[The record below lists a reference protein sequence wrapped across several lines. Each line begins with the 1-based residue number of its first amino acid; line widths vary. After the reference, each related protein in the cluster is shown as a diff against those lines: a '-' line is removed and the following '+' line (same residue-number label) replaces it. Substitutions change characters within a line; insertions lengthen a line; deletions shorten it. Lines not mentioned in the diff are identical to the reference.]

1 MKERPQTM
9 SPDWD
14 RAAVVG
20 TRTFVLM
27 IFPICWLFSMILPR
41 GGRFGDVSEGLLG
54 LFAIAAAIGIPV
66 SVGNAFLACWLAE
79 KNRLSVVYVAMLLA
93 VLADFALVGGYLS
106 VCMLIPPISA
116 LMRPWIDA
124 LMAV

>member
-1 MKERPQTM
+1 M

-27 IFPICWLFSMILPR
+27 ILPICWLISIPLPR
-41 GGRFGDVSEGLLG
+41 GGPFFDVGEGMIM
-54 LFAIAAAIGIPV
+54 LFPIAAVIGIPV
-66 SVGNAFLACWLAE
+66 SVGNAFLACWLAD
-79 KNRLSVVYVAMLLA
+79 KNRLSAVYVAMLLA

-106 VCMLIPPISA
+106 VCML
-116 LMRPWIDA
+116 MRPLIDA

>member
-1 MKERPQTM
+1 MNEAQQTM

-27 IFPICWLFSMILPR
+27 ILPVCWLISTALPQ
-41 GGRFGDVSEGLLG
+41 GGQFGDVGEGLPILFLVAVVIG
-54 LFAIAAAIGIPV
+54 LPV
-66 SVGNAFLACWLAE
+66 SVGNAFLACWLAD
-79 KNRLSVVYVAMLLA
+79 KNRLPAVYVAMLLA

-106 VCMLIPPISA
+106 VCML
-116 LMRPWIDA
+116 MRPLIDA